1 MLCRKDYFKILL
13 NIVIAIFIVILCF
26 LVIPKVLVY
35 FMPFVIGWIISMIA
49 NPLVRWL
56 ENRMKVKR
64 KASSAIVIII
74 VLAVIIL
81 LVYLIIARLS
91 EEVVGFSESLP
102 NVWTSLE
109 GDMKNI
115 GRNYEIFYQKLPK
128 DVQESFTNVA
138 TSVSSYLKDVMSS
151 LSTPTVAAVSNFAK
165 NIPLVI
171 IGIIM
176 CLLSAYF
183 FISDREYVIEWVK
196 KYTSKSIQGKWYIIY
211 GSIKTAVGGY
221 FKAQLK
227 IEGWIYL
234 LLVIGLSI
242 LGINYSLLIAL
253 GIACLDVLPF
263 FGTGTVMVPWVIV
276 KFLSGDYKMAIG
288 LLIIWGVGQLVRQ
301 IIQPKIVGDSIG
313 MPPIPTLFLLYLG
326 YRFAG
331 VIGMII
337 AVPVGIIIVNLNKA
351 GLFDNI
357 KRSIVMLVEGVNNFR
372 RIDDKEEQ
380 IPDERGENKSSES
393 QIEDGEASSKEEKK

>member
-102 NVWTSLE
+102 NVWASLE
-109 GDMKNI
+109 DDMKNI

-128 DVQESFTNVA
+128 DIQESFTNVA
-138 TSVSSYLKDVMSS
+138 TSVNNYFKDVVSS

-196 KYTSKSIQGKWYIIY
+196 KYTSKSIQGKWNIIY

-337 AVPVGIIIVNLNKA
+337 AVPVGIIIVNLNEA